1 MSASPADLFG
11 PSPAWPPGLLYIP
24 QFLKDADESRM
35 LTLLAALP
43 MREAQYFQYTAKR
56 RIASFG
62 FSYDFASK
70 KLGAAPPLPRFLIE
84 LSERVAEQISFP
96 ADAFE
101 QALINEYRPG
111 TPLGWHRDTPEFES
125 VAGVSLG
132 GSCRMRFRPYPPKPG
147 RDPKT
152 FTLNV
157 APRSLYLMHDEVRWK
172 WQHSVSPTRE
182 QRWSITFRT
191 MRAQSDTMTAPV

>member
-1 MSASPADLFG
+1 MSAEPEDLFG
-11 PSPAWPPGLLYIP
+11 HSPAWASGLLYLP
-24 QFLKDADESRM
+24 EFLAAADESHL
-35 LTLLAALP
+35 LTVLAGVSIH
-43 MREAQYFQYTAKR
+43 EAQYLGYTAKR

-62 FSYDFASK
+62 FSYDFASRR
-70 KLGAAPPLPRFLIE
+70 LGAAPPLPDFLIE
-84 LSERVAEQISFP
+84 LRQRVADRLSFP
-96 ADAFE
+96 AGAFE

-132 GSCRMRFRPYPPKPG
+132 GPCRMRFRLFPPKRG

-152 FTLNV
+152 FTLSV
-157 APRSLYLMHDEVRWK
+157 APRSLYLMRDDVRWK

-191 MRAQSDTMTAPV
+191 LRTQLVGDAAPV

>member
-1 MSASPADLFG
+1 MSTSPADLFG
-11 PSPAWPPGLLYIP
+11 PPPGWPQGLLYVP
-24 QFLKDADESRM
+24 EFLTAADENRL
-35 LTLLAALP
+35 LTLLASLP
-43 MREAQYFQYTAKR
+43 MSEAQYYQYTAKR

-70 KLGAAPPLPRFLIE
+70 KLGTAPPLPEFLID
-84 LSERVAEQISFP
+84 LGLRVAERIALP

-125 VAGVSLG
+125 VAGVSLA

-152 FTLNV
+152 FTLDV
-157 APRSLYLMHDEVRWK
+157 APRSLYLMRDGVRWK

-191 MRAQSDTMTAPV
+191 MRMQTMV

>member
-1 MSASPADLFG
+1 MASGLSVCGGVSARGRREPLTYAAGGFADARG
-11 PSPAWPPGLLYIP
+11 AV
-24 QFLKDADESRM
+24 
-35 LTLLAALP
+35 LP
-43 MREAQYFQYTAKR
+43 VHRAKR

-70 KLGAAPPLPRFLIE
+70 KLGAAPPLPDFLVD
-84 LSERVAEQISFP
+84 LRLRVAEQLPFA
-96 ADAFE
+96 ADAFK

-132 GSCRMRFRPYPPKPG
+132 GSCRMRFRPYPPKSG

-152 FTLNV
+152 FTLDV
-157 APRSLYLMHDEVRWK
+157 APRSLYLMQDEVRWK

-191 MRAQSDTMTAPV
+191 MRALADATTAPV

>member
-1 MSASPADLFG
+1 MSTGPEDLFG
-11 PSPAWPPGLLYIP
+11 QSPAWPPSLLYLP
-24 QFLKDADESRM
+24 EFLPVADQSR
-35 LTLLAALP
+35 LLALVAGVP
-43 MREAQYFQYTAKR
+43 IHEAQYYEYTAKR

-62 FSYDFASK
+62 FSYDFKSRR
-70 KLGAAPPLPRFLIE
+70 LGTAPPLPDFLLE
-84 LSERVAEQISFP
+84 LRQRVADQLSLP

-132 GSCRMRFRPYPPKPG
+132 GSCRMRFRPFPPKRG
-147 RDPKT
+147 RDPRA

-157 APRSLYLMHDEVRWK
+157 APRSLYLMQDEARWN
-172 WQHSVSPTRE
+172 WQHCVSPTRE

-191 MRAQSDTMTAPV
+191 MRAQVAGSAASV

>member
-1 MSASPADLFG
+1 MSTSPADLFG
-11 PSPAWPPGLLYIP
+11 PSPAWPDGLLYVP
-24 QFLKDADESRM
+24 EFLTAADEGRL

-43 MREAQYFQYTAKR
+43 MREAQYYQYIAKR

-70 KLGAAPPLPRFLIE
+70 KLDAAPPLPDFLIE
-84 LSERVAEQISFP
+84 LQHQVAEQIAFP
-96 ADAFE
+96 ADAFK

-157 APRSLYLMHDEVRWK
+157 APRSLYLMQDQVRWR

-191 MRAQSDTMTAPV
+191 MRARTDATSPPV